1 MILIVPLSLLT
12 TNSLNYMRTSL
23 PLGLIL
29 ILCCLAISCGRPD
42 RAAEGASIA
51 IDDLRRAAETYREK
65 AFPVRR
71 FAHADMIPLLEKRED
86 LFSQEVLGQSIEGR
100 DIFRL
105 DYGQGPTKVMLWSQM
120 HGNESTATM
129 ALFDLFNFLEGADD
143 GFEEIRNTLH
153 ENLHIRFIPM
163 VNPDG
168 AEKFVRRNAWEID
181 LNRDFLQAT
190 SPEAVILKQARD
202 DFDPQFGFNLH
213 DQNTYYTTKG
223 SRNPATISVLAPAYD
238 EATSINTVRS
248 NAMKVIVGM
257 NRVLQEEVPGHVG
270 KYNDAFEPRAFGD
283 NFQASGTSTILIES
297 GGYPNDPEKQYIRRL
312 NFMIILHA
320 LYQIA
325 KEDYSGYTEAD
336 YFAIPDNE
344 SRLMDVLI
352 KGVRLSD
359 SLNYTVDLG
368 IRRREVEV
376 SDPLDYYVS
385 GSIADLG
392 DLSVFYGYDEV
403 EASGLVVV
411 PGKVS
416 DQSVNPETFTK
427 ADAFNLLKSGY
438 LAATVEDEHEI
449 HLHNLP
455 IILVRKGQK
464 LPFGTGLGASANF
477 FLQQEDELKFAVVNG
492 YLIDLADPEVVNWKQ
507 KVN

>member
-1 MILIVPLSLLT
+1 MRNILSVGLLFFLISLA
-12 TNSLNYMRTSL
+12 TSCSRSERNL
-23 PLGLIL
+23 DTPT
-29 ILCCLAISCGRPD
+29 
-42 RAAEGASIA
+42 IA
-51 IDDLRRAAETYREK
+51 VDDLRRAAEIYREK

-71 FAHADMIPLLEKRED
+71 FSHADMIPHIQKRSD
-86 LFSQEVLGQSIEGR
+86 LFSLEALGQSIEGR

-105 DYGQGPTKVMLWSQM
+105 DYGQGTKKVMLWSQM

-129 ALFDLFNFLEGADD
+129 ALFDLFNFLEGAND
-143 GFEEIRNTLH
+143 GFEEIRNTLS

-181 LNRDFLQAT
+181 LNRDFLHAT

-202 DFDPQFGFNLH
+202 DFAPQFGFNLH
-213 DQNTYYTTKG
+213 DQNTYYTAKG

-238 EATSINTVRS
+238 VATSINEVRS

-257 NRVLQEEVPGHVG
+257 NEVLEDEVPGHVG

-283 NFQASGTSTILIES
+283 NFQERGTSTILIES

-312 NFMIILHA
+312 NFMIILNA

-325 KEDYSGYTEAD
+325 TEGYTDYTEEA

-352 KGVRLSD
+352 KGVALND
-359 SLNYTVDLG
+359 SVSYKVDLG

-376 SDPLDYYVS
+376 ADPMDYYVS

-392 DLSVFYGYDEV
+392 DLSVYYGYEEIDE
-403 EASGLVVV
+403 AGLMVV
-411 PGKVS
+411 PGKTYEQPI
-416 DQSVNPETFTK
+416 DLEKFTAK
-427 ADAFNLLKSGY
+427 ESIELLRSGY
-438 LAATVEDEHEI
+438 LAVTSDDSLAGS
-449 HLHNLP
+449 LHNLP
-455 IILVRKGQK
+455 IIVLAGKRDI
-464 LPFGTGLGASANF
+464 PFGVALGSPTNF
-477 FLQQEDELKFAVVNG
+477 FLQKEGALKYAVVNG
-492 YLIDLADPEVVNWKQ
+492 YLIDLANPEVIRWKQ
-507 KVN
+507 KVL

>member
-1 MILIVPLSLLT
+1 MRNNLPIGLLFFLICLGSSCSRSERS
-12 TNSLNYMRTSL
+12 NSTSN
-23 PLGLIL
+23 ITV
-29 ILCCLAISCGRPD
+29 
-42 RAAEGASIA
+42 E
-51 IDDLRRAAETYREK
+51 DLRRAAEMYREK
-65 AFPVRR
+65 AFPERR
-71 FAHADMIPLLEKRED
+71 FSHSDMILHIHKRSD

-105 DYGQGPTKVMLWSQM
+105 DYGQGTKKVMLWSQM

-129 ALFDLFNFLEGADD
+129 ALFDLFNFLEGVDD
-143 GFEEIRNTLH
+143 GFEEIRKTLS
-153 ENLHIRFIPM
+153 ETLHIRFIPM

-181 LNRDFLQAT
+181 LNRDFLHAT
-190 SPEAVILKQARD
+190 SPEAVILKKARD
-202 DFDPQFGFNLH
+202 DFEPQFGFNLH
-213 DQNTYYTTKG
+213 DQNTYYTAKG

-238 EATSINTVRS
+238 EATNINDVRS

-257 NRVLQEEVPGHVG
+257 NDVLQEEVPGHVG

-312 NFMIILHA
+312 NFMIILNA

-325 KEDYSGYTEAD
+325 TDGYTHYTEDA

-352 KGVRLSD
+352 KTVTLND
-359 SLNYTVDLG
+359 SLTYKVDLG

-376 SDPLDYYVS
+376 TESMDYYVS

-392 DLSVFYGYDEV
+392 DLSVYYGYEEIDE
-403 EASGLVVV
+403 AGLVIV
-411 PGKVS
+411 PGKVYNQAIDLES
-416 DQSVNPETFTK
+416 FT
-427 ADAFNLLKSGY
+427 AENAVELLRSGY
-438 LAATVEDEHEI
+438 LAASTGDSHAGS
-449 HLHNLP
+449 LHNLP
-455 IILVRKGQK
+455 IVVLGKSKEI
-464 LPFGTGLGASANF
+464 PFGTGLGSPTNF
-477 FLQQEDELKFAVVNG
+477 FLQKDGVLKYAVVNG
-492 YLIDLADPEVVNWKQ
+492 YLIDLENPEAIRWKQ
-507 KVN
+507 RVL

>member
-1 MILIVPLSLLT
+1 MRNLLT
-12 TNSLNYMRTSL
+12 LGFLFFLLCLVNSCSRSERHSGTSY
-23 PLGLIL
+23 
-29 ILCCLAISCGRPD
+29 
-42 RAAEGASIA
+42 IA
-51 IDDLRRAAETYREK
+51 VEDLRRAAEMYREK
-65 AFPVRR
+65 ALPVRR
-71 FAHADMIPLLEKRED
+71 FSHADMIPLLQMRSD
-86 LFSQEVLGQSIEGR
+86 LFSSEVLGQSIEGR

-105 DYGQGPTKVMLWSQM
+105 DYGKGTKKVMLWSQM

-143 GFEEIRNTLH
+143 GFEEIRNTLS

-168 AEKFVRRNAWEID
+168 AEKFMRRNAWEID
-181 LNRDFLQAT
+181 LNRDFLHAT

-202 DFDPQFGFNLH
+202 DFEPQFGFNLH

-223 SRNPATISVLAPAYD
+223 SSNPATISVLAPAYD
-238 EATSINTVRS
+238 EATSINDVRS

-257 NRVLQEEVPGHVG
+257 NEVLQEEVPGHVG

-312 NFMIILHA
+312 NFMIILNA

-325 KEDYSGYTEAD
+325 TEGYSDYTEDA

-352 KGVRLSD
+352 KGVALND
-359 SLNYTVDLG
+359 SVSYKVDLG

-376 SDPLDYYVS
+376 ADPMDYYVS

-392 DLSVFYGYDEV
+392 DLSIYYGYEEIDE
-403 EASGLVVV
+403 AGLVIV
-411 PGKVS
+411 PGKVY
-416 DQSVNPETFTK
+416 DQGIDLDSFT
-427 ADAFNLLKSGY
+427 ADEAFELLRSGF
-438 LAATVEDEHEI
+438 LAATTDESLEGSM
-449 HLHNLP
+449 HNLP
-455 IILVRKGQK
+455 IIVLGKSK
-464 LPFGTGLGASANF
+464 NIPFGTGLGSPTNF
-477 FLQQEDELKFAVVNG
+477 FLQKDGVLKYAVVNG
-492 YLIDLADPEVVNWKQ
+492 YHIDLENPETIRWKQ
-507 KVN
+507 RVL

>member
-1 MILIVPLSLLT
+1 MRNILSVGFLFFLISLS
-12 TNSLNYMRTSL
+12 TS
-23 PLGLIL
+23 
-29 ILCCLAISCGRPD
+29 CSRPERKLD
-42 RAAEGASIA
+42 APTIA
-51 IDDLRRAAETYREK
+51 VEDLRRAAEMYREK

-71 FAHADMIPLLEKRED
+71 FSHADMIPHIHKRSN
-86 LFSQEVLGQSIEGR
+86 LFSQEILGQSIEGR

-105 DYGQGPTKVMLWSQM
+105 DFGQGTKKVMLWSQM

-143 GFEEIRNTLH
+143 GFEEIRNTLA

-168 AEKFVRRNAWEID
+168 AERFVRRNAWEID
-181 LNRDFLQAT
+181 LNRDFLHGT

-202 DFDPQFGFNLH
+202 NFEPRFGFNLH
-213 DQNTYYTTKG
+213 DQNTYYTAKG

-238 EATSINTVRS
+238 EATSINDVRS

-257 NRVLQEEVPGHVG
+257 NEILQKEVPGHVG

-283 NFQASGTSTILIES
+283 NFQKRGTSTILIES

-312 NFMIILHA
+312 NFMIILNA

-325 KEDYSGYTEAD
+325 TEGFTDYTVEA

-344 SRLMDVLI
+344 SRLMDLLI
-352 KGVRLSD
+352 KGVALND
-359 SLNYTVDLG
+359 SVNYRVDLG

-376 SDPLDYYVS
+376 ADPLDYYVS

-392 DLSVFYGYDEV
+392 DLSVFYGYEEIDE
-403 EASGLVVV
+403 SGLVIV
-411 PGKVS
+411 PGKTYEQPINFDS
-416 DQSVNPETFTK
+416 FTPD
-427 ADAFNLLKSGY
+427 DAVELLRSGY
-438 LAATVEDEHEI
+438 LAATTAESFSGA
-449 HLHNLP
+449 LHNLP
-455 IILVRKGQK
+455 IIVLSGKK
-464 LPFGTGLGASANF
+464 EIPFGTAIGSPTNF
-477 FLQQEDELKFAVVNG
+477 FLQKEDILKFAVING
-492 YLIDLADPEVVNWKQ
+492 YLIDLAIPEAIRWKQ
-507 KVN
+507 KVL

>member
-1 MILIVPLSLLT
+1 MRNVLSL
-12 TNSLNYMRTSL
+12 
-23 PLGLIL
+23 GLLLLL
-29 ILCCLAISCGRPD
+29 I
-42 RAAEGASIA
+42 SIA
-51 IDDLRRAAETYREK
+51 TSCSRSERNLNAPIIAVEDLRRAAEMYREK

-71 FAHADMIPLLEKRED
+71 FSHEEMIPILEMRSD
-86 LFSQEVLGQSIEGR
+86 LFSQEVLGKSIEGR

-105 DYGQGPTKVMLWSQM
+105 DYGKGTKKVMLWSQM

-143 GFEEIRNTLH
+143 GFEEIRNTLS

-181 LNRDFLQAT
+181 LNRDFLHAT
-190 SPEAVILKQARD
+190 SPEAIILKQARD
-202 DFDPQFGFNLH
+202 DFEPQFGFNLH
-213 DQNTYYTTKG
+213 DQNTYYTTTG

-238 EATSINTVRS
+238 EATSINVVRS

-257 NRVLQEEVPGHVG
+257 NEILQEEVPGHVG

-283 NFQASGTSTILIES
+283 NFQERGTSTILIES

-312 NFMIILHA
+312 NFMIILNA

-325 KEDYSGYTEAD
+325 TEGYTDYTEEA

-352 KGVRLSD
+352 KGVALND
-359 SLNYTVDLG
+359 SLNYRVDLG

-376 SDPLDYYVS
+376 EDPMDYYVA

-392 DLSVFYGYDEV
+392 DLSVFYGYEEIDE
-403 EASGLVVV
+403 AGLVIV
-411 PGKVS
+411 PGKVYEQVIDLES
-416 DQSVNPETFTK
+416 FS
-427 ADAFNLLKSGY
+427 ADEAFELLRSGY
-438 LAATVEDEHEI
+438 LAATTNESLEGS
-449 HLHNLP
+449 LHNLP
-455 IILVRKGQK
+455 IHVLGKSKII
-464 LPFGTGLGASANF
+464 PFGTGLGSPTNF
-477 FLQQEDELKFAVVNG
+477 FLQKNGVLKYAVVNG
-492 YLIDLADPEVVNWKQ
+492 YLIDLENPETIRWKQ
-507 KVN
+507 RVL

>member
-1 MILIVPLSLLT
+1 MRHILPFGFLIILICLGS
-12 TNSLNYMRTSL
+12 SCSRSERTYDT
-23 PLGLIL
+23 PG
-29 ILCCLAISCGRPD
+29 
-42 RAAEGASIA
+42 IA
-51 IDDLRRAAETYREK
+51 VNDLRRAAEVYREK
-65 AFPVRR
+65 SFPVRR
-71 FAHADMIPLLEKRED
+71 FSHAEMIPLLQQRSD
-86 LFSQEVLGQSIEGR
+86 RFSQDVLGQSIQGR

-105 DYGQGPTKVMLWSQM
+105 DYGKGPTKVMLWSQM

-143 GFEEIRNTLH
+143 GFDHIRNALI

-181 LNRDFLQAT
+181 LNRDFLHAT
-190 SPEAVILKQARD
+190 SPEAIILKQARD

-238 EATSINTVRS
+238 QATSINDVRS

-257 NRVLQEEVPGHVG
+257 NEVLQEEVPGHVG

-283 NFQASGTSTILIES
+283 NFQARGTSTILIES

-312 NFMIILHA
+312 NFMIILNA
-320 LYQIA
+320 LHQIA
-325 KEDYSGYTEAD
+325 TERYTHYTEES

-352 KGVRLSD
+352 KGVSVSD

-376 SDPLDYYVS
+376 PDPMDYHVS

-392 DLSVFYGYDEV
+392 DLSVFYGYEEV
-403 EASGLVVV
+403 EEDGLVLVK
-411 PGKVS
+411 GKVS
-416 DQSVNPETFTK
+416 EQSIDLERFTVG
-427 ADAFNLLKSGY
+427 DALDLLKSGF
-438 LAATVEDEHEI
+438 LGAVVDEI
-449 HLHNLP
+449 NAGSLHGLP
-455 IILVRKGQK
+455 INLLTKDK
-464 LPFGTGLGASANF
+464 NLPFGTELGSPANF
-477 FLQQEDELKFAVVNG
+477 LLKKEGVLKYAVVNG
-492 YLIDLADPEVVNWKQ
+492 YLIDLASPEAKLWKQ
-507 KVN
+507 KVL